1 MTYNRYAAVYDGSG
15 QIRFA
20 ILTAIYLEEVL
31 QRHPVS
37 GRRVL
42 DIACGTG
49 TLLAILAERGWEVS
63 GLDASAAMLAQAAAK
78 LAAVPT
84 RVELWQGDMRDL
96 AGLLPAN
103 AFDLVTCTYDSL
115 NYLIGSNDLAA
126 CLRGVARVLTADG
139 LFFADMNTRH
149 FLAYDWGECTFSE
162 QPAYI
167 QVERTFF
174 DPSSDVSTMW
184 LTGFIGNDHEGYE
197 RFDELHIERAYP
209 SELVAAFIE
218 AAGLQ
223 IEGCYDGFT
232 FQPPTTTTQRLCWVA
247 RKPLCQNC

>member
-20 ILTAIYLEEVL
+20 LLTAIYLEELL

-49 TLLAILAERGWEVS
+49 TLLAILAERGWEVT
-63 GLDASAAMLAQAAAK
+63 GLDVSAAMLVQAAAK
-78 LAAVPT
+78 LANTPT
-84 RVELWQGDMRDL
+84 HVELRQGDMREL
-96 AGLLPAN
+96 AGLMPAG

-126 CLRGVARVLTADG
+126 CLRGVARVLTAGG
-139 LFFADMNTRH
+139 LFVADMNTRH
-149 FLAYDWGECTFSE
+149 FLAYDWGECAFSE
-162 QPAYI
+162 QAGYF
-167 QVERTFF
+167 QVERTYF
-174 DPSSDVSTMW
+174 DPFSDVSTMW

-209 SELVAAFIE
+209 SELVAALIE

-232 FQPPTTTTQRLCWVA
+232 FQPPHATTQRICWVA
-247 RKPLCQNC
+247 RKTLCQNC